1 MSKVKELKQESTAKA
16 VSEKNPPVP
25 KQEDLMKEIFYLRQR
40 LDEKTTYETIEWIK
54 VAVEVIRSGVL
65 TESENKN
72 ITDKIRS
79 VMVSKTETDQPTKS
93 GF

>member
-1 MSKVKELKQESTAKA
+1 MSKVKELKQEDTAKA

-54 VAVEVIRSGVL
+54 VAIEVLKAKVL
-65 TESENKN
+65 TEDENRN

-79 VMVSKTETDQPTKS
+79 VMVSKTETDEQVKS